1 MTEEI
6 KLYADRMTEPYVV
19 LGKDGHDAITNPSHY
34 KGINGPEV
42 IEAHKDFLAEEMLR
56 SYYKGSILKYLLHER
71 EKNGLEDLKKA
82 RKHLDWLIE
91 LEENRDTH

>member
-1 MTEEI
+1 MTEE
-6 KLYADRMTEPYVV
+6 
-19 LGKDGHDAITNPSHY
+19 TNKNFS
-34 KGINGPEV
+34 
-42 IEAHKDFLAEEMLR
+42 AEEMLR

-91 LEENRDTH
+91 LEENHDTH

>member
-1 MTEEI
+1 MNKYKISTENEAWSISSDGEI
-6 KLYADRMTEPYVV
+6 FDNV
-19 LGKDGHDAITNPSHY
+19 TNQSHY
-34 KGINGPEV
+34 KGIHGLEA

-56 SYYKGSILKYLLHER
+56 SYCKGKILKYLLHER

-91 LEENRDTH
+91 LEEE

>member
-1 MTEEI
+1 MTDKIEV
-6 KLYADRMTEPYVV
+6 YGFGDSEPYATLEKNEHVAV
-19 LGKDGHDAITNPSHY
+19 TNPKHY

-42 IEAHKDFLAEEMLR
+42 IEAHKNFLAEEVLR
-56 SYYKGSILKYLLHER
+56 SYYKGSIIKYLLHES

-91 LEENRDTH
+91 LEEQV

>member
-1 MTEEI
+1 MSEYKISTENETWRTSVDGEI
-6 KLYADRMTEPYVV
+6 FDKV
-19 LGKDGHDAITNPSHY
+19 TNPKHY
-34 KGINGPEV
+34 KCINGPEV